1 MCTVSMFEKAAS
13 IICTSV
19 GLNTRRIVLHVA
31 VVHLDIGLGE
41 EAEDLRQQVALGVA

>member
-1 MCTVSMFEKAAS
+1 MWIVSVDEKAAS

-19 GLNTRRIVLHVA
+19 GLKTRRVVPHVA

-41 EAEDLRQQVALGVA
+41 EAEDLRQQIALGCR